1 MHCAARP
8 DADHPHW
15 TIDEKLQEMVLPFRP
30 KVCRHIG

>member
-15 TIDEKLQEMVLPFRP
+15 TIDVKLQEMALNRP
-30 KVCRHIG
+30 KVCRHTG